1 MIFCLQQSAFIWS
14 LRSPNR
20 FLIGVS
26 ASLFLMCRSHMNPS
40 VLGESM
46 DDFVL
51 FLIVGFLAGITD
63 GSLGMGF
70 GVISSAILLGQN
82 VSPALVSATVN
93 AAKLPTGFFAAISHS
108 YHRNVDWGI
117 VRKVALYG
125 ALAGVLGAFVLTGL
139 SGRPELRW
147 IINTY
152 LVAIGLLILI
162 RAVRGT
168 KPILFRKPRLATIG
182 AIGGVIEGIG
192 GSWGPVVT
200 SALLGSGVPPR
211 YAVGSSNTAEF
222 IVSAAVLT
230 KLLITYALGFW
241 GEAGD
246 WASVLYPMLGLVVG
260 GIPAAFMGGWLV
272 KVVSPRPLM
281 LGVGFLVL
289 GIAVYRIAF

>member
-1 MIFCLQQSAFIWS
+1 MIA
-14 LRSPNR
+14 
-20 FLIGVS
+20 
-26 ASLFLMCRSHMNPS
+26 A

-82 VSPALVSATVN
+82 ISPALVSATVN
-93 AAKLPTGFFAAISHS
+93 AAKLPTGFFAALSHS

-125 ALAGVLGAFVLTGL
+125 SIAGVIGAFVLTSL
-139 SGRPELRW
+139 SGPLLRW

-152 LVAIGLLILI
+152 LVAIGLLIVL
-162 RAVRGT
+162 RAIKGT
-168 KPILFRKPRLATIG
+168 KPILFRKPRLAIIG
-182 AIGGVIEGIG
+182 ALGGLIEGIG

-200 SALLGSGVPPR
+200 SALLGSGVQPR

-222 IVSAAVLT
+222 IVSVAVLT
-230 KLLITYALGFW
+230 KLLTTYALGYW

-246 WASVLYPMLGLVVG
+246 WASVLYPMLGLIAG

-272 KVVSPRPLM
+272 KSISPRPLM